1 MAEMTPDQ
9 KRLFEAAL
17 ERSQASQAK
26 VDATPKQRVR
36 TMAQGLTLGTA
47 DEIEARARSVT
58 TGRPYAEVL
67 AEIRGQ
73 IKSYQEAYPKSSMG
87 YEIGGAAIPTVAA
100 MVAAPFTGGGSTAA
114 VAPSLA
120 RMAGMGA
127 LEGGIYAFGTGEGGF
142 AERAERVPGGVA
154 GGAIGAAVGGVA
166 TRAIGGGIKA
176 LSDSARRLV
185 GRRGSSIVENEIQ
198 RLAKQTG
205 KTVDEIADD
214 IINGRILAENATI
227 RQAVRSL
234 KTSGGDPTRI
244 LTEGLEARPT
254 KTRTAAMDDL
264 RTYLSD
270 AGAPSS
276 LQAQRRS
283 EDVARVAEGLAYKPF
298 DGVPAPDDVVNALK
312 DTLRRVPSASKEVET
327 ILRAQT
333 GQAPFYKIL
342 DDGSVEFTRL
352 PTIAEAERVRRAVG
366 NRATALYRESMGG
379 AGEAV
384 ADVEKG
390 LRGSLDASVSDLAT
404 ARAQAAAVRQQR
416 DVFDAG
422 QKALVGDVN
431 ERLMEFSRLS
441 TPEDIE
447 AYRAGLM
454 AALEARSATG
464 SRQSMIRNL
473 LNPETKEGQ
482 ILRTVFPQDQLDDV
496 LYKLETAAE
505 AQATS
510 SAVLAGSATDA
521 GRMEAARRGAGVS
534 VGDITGVLSGNP
546 DSIIKLASSISSR
559 FARDLTDAERG
570 RVAQILISENADLVR
585 AAIKD
590 ESKMA
595 VLQSLIETLAARAT
609 QASRRASTVGAS
621 SPSSEFS
628 GEALRGLLPR
638 VTDAPY
644 NPLRMT
650 IDKPAGQ

>member
-1 MAEMTPDQ
+1 MANMTDDQ
-9 KRLFEAAL
+9 QAAFTAAL
-17 ERSQASQAK
+17 ARSAAREAE
-26 VDATPKQRVR
+26 VAATPKQRVR

-47 DEIEARARSVT
+47 DEMEAMARSLT

-67 AEIRGQ
+67 DEIRGQ

-87 YEIGGAAIPTVAA
+87 YEIGGAAIPTIVSMA
-100 MVAAPFTGGGSTAA
+100 AAPFTGGASTVA
-114 VAPSLA
+114 VAPTLA

-127 LEGGIYAFGTGEGGF
+127 LEGGAYAFGTGEGGF
-142 AERAERVPGGVA
+142 AQRALRVPGGIA
-154 GGAIGAAVGGVA
+154 GGAIGGAVGGAA
-166 TRAIGGGIKA
+166 TRAISGGVAA

-198 RLAKQTG
+198 RLVEQTG
-205 KTVDEIADD
+205 KTADEIADD

-244 LTEGLEARPT
+244 LTEGLAYRPT
-254 KTRTAAMDDL
+254 KTRAAAMDEL

-283 EDVARVAEGLAYKPF
+283 EDVARVAEGAAYKRF
-298 DGVPAPDDVVNALK
+298 EGVPAPDDVVSALE
-312 DTLRRVPSASKEVET
+312 DTLRRVPSASKEVE
-327 ILRAQT
+327 IALLAQT
-333 GQAPFYKIL
+333 GEAPFYKIL
-342 DDGSVEFTRL
+342 EDGGVEFTRR
-352 PTIAEAERVRRAVG
+352 PTIVEAERVRRAVS

-384 ADVEKG
+384 ANVEKG
-390 LRGSLDASVSDLAT
+390 LRGSLDAGSPSLAS

-422 QKALVGDVN
+422 QKALTGDVN
-431 ERLMEFSRLS
+431 ERLMEFSRL
-441 TPEDIE
+441 TRPEDIE

-464 SRQSMIRNL
+464 SRQSMVRNL
-473 LNPETKEGQ
+473 FDPETKEGQ

-496 LYKLETAAE
+496 LYKLNTAAE

-510 SAVLAGSATDA
+510 SAVLGGSATDA
-521 GRMEAARRGAGVS
+521 GRMEATRRGAGMS
-534 VGDITGVLSGNP
+534 VGDITGVLSGSP
-546 DSIIKLASSISSR
+546 DAIIKLASSISGR

-570 RVAQILISENADLVR
+570 RVAQILISENADLVKN
-585 AAIKD
+585 AIKD
-590 ESKMA
+590 ESQMA

-609 QASRRASTVGAS
+609 QASRRSSTVGAS
-621 SPSSEFS
+621 APSSEFS
-628 GEALRGLLPR
+628 GEALRGLL
-638 VTDAPY
+638 A
-644 NPLRMT
+644 
-650 IDKPAGQ
+650 Q